1 MYYKCLQGTQDMSS
15 EHAGFLLALG
25 LNGHLKDMP
34 FMNMYEYLVKCH
46 EMISIGLL
54 LGLAATYRGQL

>member
-1 MYYKCLQGTQDMSS
+1 MST

-54 LGLAATYRGQL
+54 LGLAATYRGKYNQIDRLTD

>member
-1 MYYKCLQGTQDMSS
+1 MFQGTQDMST

-34 FMNMYEYLVKCH
+34 YMTMYEYLIKCH

-54 LGLAATYRGQL
+54 LGLAATFRGE

>member
-1 MYYKCLQGTQDMSS
+1 MSA

-25 LNGHLKDMP
+25 LNGHLRDMP
-34 FMNMYEYLVKCH
+34 YMNMFDYFVKCN

-54 LGLAATYRGQL
+54 LGLAATYRGWR